1 MPIRLSSSARR
12 DLTLIGCCSLILFF
26 LVEFRSGVPTK
37 ILNRSNGDYYATGP
51 SSSPEAAASLEGLD
65 AEERELL
72 GHVPA
77 SSPRRSKHRS
87 SGPSRLKGH
96 HKHASSSRLKP
107 TTFDTHDNKIGSSR
121 VSWGRNEG
129 MPLTDLVA
137 HAPGFTI
144 LDNVYSL
151 NGTLYIVRSDTK
163 PGSFPEV
170 RTMISNAG
178 NPSLSL
184 DDNMRIISERQALAL
199 FGSQASRVEG
209 ATFLCNDEES
219 VISDYYH
226 FTAETL
232 FSLWRAYSSLDLSI
246 SPYGETRLPQPRRFI
261 APHIPTSRWRDY
273 ANLNQYILH
282 AAFPSTG
289 VEFQGDWVD
298 RAETL
303 RPYFFD
309 RIVLGDR
316 IAARNAGSG
325 KGRANTGKEGE
336 GIDKAVF
343 QADKMPKSPHW
354 WMPIRNNVVTFAA
367 GEDADALVMAEKKK
381 RQEYSGLTTTTP
393 PVITYVTRQQWGKRM
408 LRDSD
413 HTALV
418 DKLHELKRDNKDWE
432 VNVVQLEELS
442 REEQIRLAARTT
454 VLLGVHGA
462 GLTGLLWM
470 QPTNQTTVVE
480 FLAPGSFS
488 EDFEVVARMVGIKH
502 FTVWGDKSMTYPSL
516 PEKSKLPARGQSLEF
531 DSNEIPVDAD
541 AVVALIKRQLQPAE
555 EA

>member
-1 MPIRLSSSARR
+1 MGA
-12 DLTLIGCCSLILFF
+12 
-26 LVEFRSGVPTK
+26 
-37 ILNRSNGDYYATGP
+37 
-51 SSSPEAAASLEGLD
+51 
-65 AEERELL
+65 
-72 GHVPA
+72 
-77 SSPRRSKHRS
+77 
-87 SGPSRLKGH
+87 
-96 HKHASSSRLKP
+96 
-107 TTFDTHDNKIGSSR
+107 SR
-121 VSWGRNEG
+121 VSWGRNEQ
-129 MPLTDLVA
+129 MPLTDLVG

-144 LDNVYSL
+144 LDNVYFL

-163 PGSFPEV
+163 PGSFPEP
-170 RTMISNAG
+170 RMMISNAG
-178 NPSLSL
+178 NLTLSIE
-184 DDNMRIISERQALAL
+184 DNMRIISEREALRL
-199 FGSQASRVEG
+199 FGTQASRIEG
-209 ATFLCNDEES
+209 TTFLCNDDES

-246 SPYGETRLPQPRRFI
+246 TPYGETRLPQPRRFI
-261 APHIPTSRWRDY
+261 VPNIPKSRWRDY

-289 VEFQGDWVD
+289 LEFQADWAD
-298 RAETL
+298 RAHTL

-316 IAARNAGSG
+316 NAAKAQTHDNGNEA
-325 KGRANTGKEGE
+325 KE

-343 QADKMPKSPHW
+343 QADKLPKSPHW
-354 WMPIRNNVVTFAA
+354 WMPLRNNVVTFAA
-367 GEDADALVMAEKKK
+367 GEDAYGMVKRKK
-381 RQEYSGLTTTTP
+381 RQETSS

-418 DKLHELKRDNKDWE
+418 DKLHQLKRTNKDWE
-432 VNVVQLEELS
+432 VNVVQLETLS
-442 REEQIRLAARTT
+442 KEEQIRLAARTT
-454 VLLGVHGA
+454 VLMGVHGA

-488 EDFEVVARMVGIKH
+488 EDFEVVSRMVGIKH
-502 FTVWGDKSMTYPSL
+502 FTIWGDKSMTYPSL
-516 PEKSKLPARGQSLEF
+516 PDKSQLPARGQSLEF

-541 AVVALIKRQLQPAE
+541 AVVSLIMRQLQTTETE

>member
-1 MPIRLSSSARR
+1 
-12 DLTLIGCCSLILFF
+12 
-26 LVEFRSGVPTK
+26 
-37 ILNRSNGDYYATGP
+37 
-51 SSSPEAAASLEGLD
+51 
-65 AEERELL
+65 
-72 GHVPA
+72 
-77 SSPRRSKHRS
+77 
-87 SGPSRLKGH
+87 
-96 HKHASSSRLKP
+96 
-107 TTFDTHDNKIGSSR
+107 
-121 VSWGRNEG
+121 
-129 MPLTDLVA
+129 
-137 HAPGFTI
+137 
-144 LDNVYSL
+144 
-151 NGTLYIVRSDTK
+151 
-163 PGSFPEV
+163 
-170 RTMISNAG
+170 
-178 NPSLSL
+178 
-184 DDNMRIISERQALAL
+184 
-199 FGSQASRVEG
+199 
-209 ATFLCNDEES
+209 FLCNDEES

-232 FSLWRAYSSLDLSI
+232 FSLWRTYSSLDTSI

-289 VEFQGDWVD
+289 LEFQGDWED

-309 RIVLGDR
+309 RVVLGDR
-316 IAARNAGSG
+316 NAARIAGSA
-325 KGRANTGKEGE
+325 KGRTNNNNGKAGEE

-343 QADKMPKSPHW
+343 QADKMLKSPHW

-367 GEDADALVMAEKKK
+367 GEDADALVRAKKK
-381 RQEYSGLTTTTP
+381 RQEPGLTTTP

-413 HTALV
+413 HAALV
-418 DKLHELKRDNKDWE
+418 DKLHELKRDNEGWE

-442 REEQIRLAARTT
+442 REEQIRLAAKTT

-462 GLTGLLWM
+462 GLTSLLWM

-516 PEKSKLPARGQSLEF
+516 PDKSKLPARGRSLEF
-531 DSNEIPVDAD
+531 DSNDIPLNAD
-541 AVVALIKRQLQPAE
+541 AVVALIKRQLLPAE
-555 EA
+555 EEA